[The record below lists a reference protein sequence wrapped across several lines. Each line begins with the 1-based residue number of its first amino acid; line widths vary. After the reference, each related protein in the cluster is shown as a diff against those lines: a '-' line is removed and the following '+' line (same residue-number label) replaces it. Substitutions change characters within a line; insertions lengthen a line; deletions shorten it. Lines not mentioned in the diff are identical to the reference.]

1 MTDWQLGLQAFREG
15 RMREAVDRLQTALAE
30 RELTVSQVVHYESS
44 AYLGAALYALGLP
57 AQALAAFEQAV
68 RFSPA
73 PVPAADLQMNL
84 AHAYLAAGRR
94 DEAGQTLRSLLTAA
108 PGHVA
113 ANMLLA
119 RLDSTAAGTPVSG
132 AILGTS
138 AKTAQDYIRTLT
150 FTDSVPNGYD
160 PAEVQEALTQ
170 LTRYINGLTQELAQ
184 FEARNAQYEAE
195 ILRYRQMEDAVVEN
209 MMQHS
214 AQSANGQAGE
224 ESGSKLS
231 PIEIL
236 FRQKT

>member
-15 RMREAVDRLQTALAE
+15 RMREAADRLQTATTE
-30 RELTVSQVVHYESS
+30 HELTVSQVVHYETS

-57 AQALAAFEQAV
+57 AQALTAFEQAV
-68 RFSPA
+68 RFSPSA
-73 PVPAADLQMNL
+73 TPLADLQMNL

-94 DEAGQTLRSLLTAA
+94 EEARQTLRSLLSAA

-113 ANMLLA
+113 ANMLLT
-119 RLDSTAAGTPVSG
+119 RLDSTAADAAISGT
-132 AILGTS
+132 ILGTS
-138 AKTAQDYIRTLT
+138 PETAQNYIRTLA
-150 FTDSVPNGYD
+150 FTRSVPNGYD

-170 LTRYINGLTQELAQ
+170 LTRYIQGLTQELTQ
-184 FEARNAQYEAE
+184 SEARNDQYEVE

-214 AQSANGQAGE
+214 PYSANGQASDE
-224 ESGSKLS
+224 ADSKLS
-231 PIEIL
+231 PIELL

>member
-15 RMREAVDRLQTALAE
+15 RMREAADRLQTALSE
-30 RELTVSQVVHYESS
+30 YELTISQVVRYETS

-57 AQALAAFEQAV
+57 TQALTAFEQAV
-68 RFSPA
+68 HFSPA
-73 PVPAADLQMNL
+73 AVPPADLQMNL

-113 ANMLLA
+113 ASMLLA

-132 AILGTS
+132 AVLGTS

-150 FTDSVPNGYD
+150 FTRSVPNGYD

-170 LTRYINGLTQELAQ
+170 LTRYINGLTQELDQ
-184 FEARNAQYEAE
+184 SEARNAHYETE

-214 AQSANGQAGE
+214 SQSANGQASDE
-224 ESGSKLS
+224 TESKLS
-231 PIEIL
+231 PIELL

>member
-15 RMREAVDRLQTALAE
+15 RMREAADRLQAALGE
-30 RELTVSQVVHYESS
+30 QELTISQAVRYETS

-57 AQALAAFEQAV
+57 VLALTAFEQAV
-68 RFSPA
+68 RFSPDAA
-73 PVPAADLQMNL
+73 PAPDLQMNL

-94 DEAGQTLRSLLTAA
+94 EEARQTLHSLLTDA

-113 ANMLLA
+113 ANMLLT

-132 AILGTS
+132 AVLGTS
-138 AKTAQDYIRTLT
+138 PETAQNYIRTLS
-150 FTDSVPNGYD
+150 FTRSASYGYD

-170 LTRYINGLTQELAQ
+170 LTRYISGLTQELAQ
-184 FEARNAQYEAE
+184 AEARNAQYEQE

-214 AQSANGQAGE
+214 SQVANGQAGDGAE
-224 ESGSKLS
+224 SKLS
-231 PIEIL
+231 PIELL

>member
-1 MTDWQLGLQAFREG
+1 
-15 RMREAVDRLQTALAE
+15 
-30 RELTVSQVVHYESS
+30 
-44 AYLGAALYALGLP
+44 
-57 AQALAAFEQAV
+57 
-68 RFSPA
+68 
-73 PVPAADLQMNL
+73 MNL

-132 AILGTS
+132 AVLGTS
-138 AKTAQDYIRTLT
+138 AKTAQDYIHTLT
-150 FTDSVPNGYD
+150 FTRSVPNGYD

-170 LTRYINGLTQELAQ
+170 LTRYINGLTRELAQ
-184 FEARNAQYEAE
+184 SEARNAQYEVE

-214 AQSANGQAGE
+214 SQSANGQASE
-224 ESGSKLS
+224 EDGAKLS